1 MSEFTIAM
9 GLKPDIMG
17 KIIPIGIENSTL
29 IRGLDS
35 PSSLYIDAGAARKSL
50 KLNIKLVTLN
60 PFNCGKLSLYF

>member
-1 MSEFTIAM
+1 M

-60 PFNCGKLSLYF
+60 PFNCGKLSLGFNY